1 MLPRLDLYAKE
12 NIACKRERSFTVR
25 ENASR
30 LDLLQKNIALLYY
43 KSEAACKK
51 LIACEN
57 TSRLDLYSKA
67 NIACDNF
74 TARENAAC
82 QKLIVRE
89 NASRLD
95 LYAKENIACDNF
107 TARENAACQK
117 LIVRENASRLD
128 LYAKE
133 NIACDNFTAKNIA
146 DAKERSL
153 LETCKRECFPFRS
166 LCKSKHSFDNFTAI
180 RERSLLL

>member
-1 MLPRLDLYAKE
+1 MQKKTQLANASRLDLYAKE
-12 NIACKRERSFTVR
+12 NVACDDFTATKV
-25 ENASR
+25 N
-30 LDLLQKNIALLYY
+30 
-43 KSEAACKK
+43 AACKK

-107 TARENAACQK
+107 QIFMHCKR
-117 LIVRENASRLD
+117 
-128 LYAKE
+128 
-133 NIACDNFTAKNIA
+133 
-146 DAKERSL
+146 ERSL
-153 LETCKRECFPFRS
+153 LETYCKRE
-166 LCKSKHSFDNFTAI
+166 
-180 RERSLLL
+180 